1 MLYVNFSLEVMN
13 IHGGVMGDAKS
24 PFPRA
29 FQASTSAQ
37 CGSASTVDGSASQTD
52 AVRRKT
58 IPIQREIALFGLVLG
73 NS

>member
-1 MLYVNFSLEVMN
+1 MLYVNFTCFF
-13 IHGGVMGDAKS
+13 HGGVGAKCG
-24 PFPRA
+24 FPRA

-37 CGSASTVDGSASQTD
+37 CGSAPTVDGSASQAD